1 MHTFRKLPKAS
12 PRAKIVAA
20 KRGSTLAKCP
30 VCLDLAIICRVGT
43 LLLRYEGDGTP
54 GGRKWLGTKRQHA
67 GHRFSRKEKPQRS
80 KKLSQATRLA
90 AAWLLGRKTENTV
103 PRFWPSARLRTR
115 IDPP

>member
-12 PRAKIVAA
+12 PRAKIAAA

-43 LLLRYEGDGTP
+43 LLLRHEGDGTP

-67 GHRFSRKEKPQRS
+67 GHRFSRKERPRRS
-80 KKLSQATRLA
+80 KKLSGDSAGGSLAVGEEDRKHRSTVLAFRATA
-90 AAWLLGRKTENTV
+90 D
-103 PRFWPSARLRTR
+103 S
-115 IDPP
+115 D